1 MECLNRLYAVGVG
14 ETMLRKNK
22 KLDIVSVIREAVFA
36 ILSEW
41 VQLKFQVAERRKSGI
56 MNK

>member
-14 ETMLRKNK
+14 ETMLRKTK

-41 VQLKFQVAERRKSGI
+41 VQLKVQVAAH
-56 MNK
+56 